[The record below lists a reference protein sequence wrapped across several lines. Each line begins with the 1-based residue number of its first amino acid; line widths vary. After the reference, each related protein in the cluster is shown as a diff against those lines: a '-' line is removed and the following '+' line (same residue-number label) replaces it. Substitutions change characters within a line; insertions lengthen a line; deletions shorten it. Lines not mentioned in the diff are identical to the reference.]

1 MPAITIENLSF
12 AYPGAAESVF
22 ENLSLRLD
30 TGWKLGLV
38 GRNGRGKTTL
48 LRLLAGEYEYSGRIS
63 APVGFSRFPAISIT
77 RMRGRSIRSASTT
90 TTNAT
95 GSLSAADL
103 TALSNGTRDGGF

>member
-63 APVGFSRFPAISIT
+63 APVGFRRFP
-77 RMRGRSIRSASTT
+77 RGGVRRLAER
-90 TTNAT
+90 A
-95 GSLSAADL
+95 GRAARREP
-103 TALSNGTRDGGF
+103 AG